1 MTPLDSVKRSG
12 DMFSGVTNAAS
23 PSINPMDESWF
34 YRSLSDCIVVGVW
47 STAPLQRR
55 VGQWVLL
62 AEQLGLIGVISPAI
76 SVASWDWREDGC
88 SGNKLSEKLHRDLEK
103 VSYKT

>member
-1 MTPLDSVKRSG
+1 MLLLHLSIQWMNLG
-12 DMFSGVTNAAS
+12 FIAACLTA
-23 PSINPMDESWF
+23 
-34 YRSLSDCIVVGVW
+34 LSKVCVVGVW

-88 SGNKLSEKLHRDLEK
+88 SGNKSSEKLHRDLEK
-103 VSYKT
+103 VSNKT